1 MKRKIA
7 EEEDK
12 QKKLQEKQQG
22 IIEPI
27 VFNKYGLENEPHLIY
42 Y

>member
-1 MKRKIA
+1 MKCKIA

-27 VFNKYGLENEPHLIY
+27 VFNKYG
-42 Y
+42 